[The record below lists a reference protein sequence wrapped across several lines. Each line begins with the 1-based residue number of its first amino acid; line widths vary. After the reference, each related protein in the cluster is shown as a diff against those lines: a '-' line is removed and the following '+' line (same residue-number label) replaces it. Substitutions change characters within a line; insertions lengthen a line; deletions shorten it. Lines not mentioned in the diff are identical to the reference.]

1 MGFFQASKSALQRE
15 FEADALQHMDALYA
29 HGLRLTRSPS
39 DAEDL
44 VQDTFVKALR
54 FYDRFERGTNLKAWL
69 LRIQFNSFVNKYR
82 RHVREHAIAESM
94 SHEPAGDATMGRGA
108 LRALL
113 DPQGTA
119 LRPVVSGEIQAALAA
134 LPEDH
139 RTVVILAD
147 VEELSYKE
155 IAEVVGCPIGT
166 VMSRLHRARKSLQ
179 QSLAEHAESLG
190 LQLGGP
196 PAETV
201 AVLESGSDTAKSNAI
216 SLASYREATKDQ
228 KQRSRG

>member
-1 MGFFQASKSALQRE
+1 MGLLTPAKSQPQRE
-15 FEADALQHMDALYA
+15 FETDALVHLDAMYA
-29 HGLRLTRSPS
+29 HALRLTRSPS
-39 DAEDL
+39 DADDL

-69 LRIQFNSFVNKYR
+69 LRIQFNAFVNKYR
-82 RHVREHAIAESM
+82 RHVKEYAITESM

-113 DPQGTA
+113 DPQGAA
-119 LRPVVSGEIQAALAA
+119 LRPVVSSEIEAALAA

-139 RTVVILAD
+139 RNVVLLAD

-166 VMSRLHRARKSLQ
+166 VMSRLHRARKTLQ
-179 QSLAEHAESLG
+179 VKLAEHAESLG
-190 LQLGGP
+190 LR
-196 PAETV
+196 AETFEQ
-201 AVLESGSDTAKSNAI
+201 AESEKKTV
-216 SLASYREATKDQ
+216 SLADYRKE
-228 KQRSRG
+228 RSQG

>member
-1 MGFFQASKSALQRE
+1 MGWFDQKKSASQRE
-15 FEADALQHMDALYA
+15 FEADALQYLDPLYA
-29 HGLRLTRSPS
+29 HALRLTRSPS

-82 RHVREHAIAESM
+82 RRAKEHAASESM
-94 SHEPAGDATMGRGA
+94 SQEPTGEATLGRGA

-113 DPQGTA
+113 DPQSAAMRGVIA
-119 LRPVVSGEIQAALAA
+119 AEIQNVLDQ

-139 RTVVILAD
+139 RTVVLLAD

-166 VMSRLHRARKSLQ
+166 VMSRLHRARRTLQ
-179 QSLAEHAESLG
+179 ERLSEHAESLG
-190 LQLGGP
+190 LGLKTKAG
-196 PAETV
+196 TT
-201 AVLESGSDTAKSNAI
+201 DTEAAADDKPV
-216 SLASYREATKDQ
+216 SLASYRRE
-228 KQRSRG
+228 RSRV